1 MNALFYCILPFD
13 TDTGPGPDLGLIDLI
28 VFCFCCSLRF
38 EEENVLTHPLRWQE
52 RGPTYKY
59 RLRIQALV
67 GRAHR
72 LCISGVR
79 QHADLTIEALITNQL
94 ALCLSFSVL
103 YFCF

>member
-38 EEENVLTHPLRWQE
+38 EVENILTHPLRWQE
-52 RGPTYKY
+52 RGPTYEY

-72 LCISGVR
+72 LCISGVQ
-79 QHADLTIEALITNQL
+79 QHADLTIEALITN
-94 ALCLSFSVL
+94 
-103 YFCF
+103 